1 MFTTTELSRANAGPM
16 ALLGERVLHYSP
28 EPRIVQAVIDSAR
41 LLGRDDLV
49 TLHQE
54 RMHQAFPIA
63 ASSAQ

>member
-1 MFTTTELSRANAGPM
+1 M
-16 ALLGERVLHYSP
+16 LHYSP

-41 LLGRDDLV
+41 LLGRNDLV

-54 RMHQAFPIA
+54 RMQQAFPSA